1 MLCTHQY
8 YITDTF
14 EKHWNFGICFF
25 FFQDDIR
32 TGIWFTVQNAQG
44 RLNWWDPEVDLI
56 CGLFTL
62 VMGSYSERVKA
73 FRHWNDRKQE
83 AQACEGS
90 NIWSQTAVGK
100 LMEVLLPFGR
110 TGQRESQ
117 QGFRKQRSG
126 HWSGKEKAGLWF
138 YILWQ

>member
-1 MLCTHQY
+1 ML
-8 YITDTF
+8 
-14 EKHWNFGICFF
+14 FF

-73 FRHWNDRKQE
+73 FRH
-83 AQACEGS
+83 
-90 NIWSQTAVGK
+90 
-100 LMEVLLPFGR
+100 
-110 TGQRESQ
+110 
-117 QGFRKQRSG
+117 
-126 HWSGKEKAGLWF
+126 
-138 YILWQ
+138 